1 MKLSMSLRG
10 RLAALGLVIACVS
23 IACAPGPGPSHE
35 PTTGLEVVSWWT
47 SGSEQQALNVLFDAY
62 RAAHPGVTVRNA
74 AVAGGGGSNA
84 QVVLAQ
90 RLLSGNPP
98 DVWQTFPGGALRAY
112 VDQGQV
118 ADVSYLYDQG
128 GLAAA
133 LPRVIRDGLTVD
145 GRQYGV
151 PTSAHR
157 GNMLFY
163 NLALLAK
170 ASVTV
175 PAAGYPAPTFLGD
188 LAKLNSAG
196 VTPLCLGAKDPFT
209 TAALFENTLLGVVGA
224 DGWRRIAE
232 DRFDWNSDSV
242 TESLR
247 RFGQILDYADPQAAA
262 LTWDAATRKLADGQC
277 AFETLNDSAFGELVS
292 AGAVEGR
299 TFGEMPYP
307 GTDGTYV
314 AVVDTF
320 VQARQF
326 GNARNAADFLAV
338 LEAPNTQLA
347 FSKAKGSVPVRTD
360 VDVSS
365 LTTYQQ
371 SAAKELRTGTVLW
384 SIVHGEATRPRFQQ
398 GFYDA
403 VATYVRSRDA
413 EAFRTTLTDA
423 MRRPLPP
430 K

>member
-1 MKLSMSLRG
+1 MRLRG
-10 RLAALGLVIACVS
+10 LLAALGLVIACVS
-23 IACAPGPGPSHE
+23 VACAPDRGVSQRSA
-35 PTTGLEVVSWWT
+35 TDLEVVSWWT
-47 SGSEQQALNVLFDAY
+47 SGSEKQGLTVLFDAY
-62 RAAHPGVTVRNA
+62 RAAHPGATVING

-118 ADVSYLYDQG
+118 ADLSDLYGRG
-128 GLAAA
+128 GLAAV
-133 LPRVIRDGLTVD
+133 LPEVIRDGLTVE
-145 GRQYGV
+145 GKQYGV

-163 NLALLAK
+163 NTALLAK
-170 ASVTV
+170 AGVTQ
-175 PAAGYPAPTFLGD
+175 PGAGYLPPTFLDD
-188 LAKLNSAG
+188 LAKLDKAG
-196 VTPLCLGAKDPFT
+196 ITPLCLGAKDPFT
-209 TAALFENTLLGVVGA
+209 TTALFENTLLSVVGA

-232 DRFDWNSDSV
+232 DRFHWDSDSV
-242 TESLR
+242 AEALR

-262 LTWDAATRKLADGQC
+262 LTWDAATKKLAAGEC

-292 AGAVEGR
+292 AGAVDGK
-299 TFGEMPYP
+299 TFGEVPYP

-320 VQARQF
+320 VRARQSE
-326 GNARNAADFLAV
+326 NARKASEFLAV
-338 LEAPNTQLA
+338 LGSPETQLA
-347 FSKAKGSVPVRTD
+347 FSKAKGSVPIRTD

-365 LTTYQQ
+365 LTPYQQ
-371 SAAKELRTGTVLW
+371 SAAKALRSDTVLW
-384 SIVHGEATRPRFQQ
+384 SIVHGEAMRPQFQQ

-413 EAFRTTLTDA
+413 KAFRTTLTDA
-423 MRRPLPP
+423 MRRQAPP